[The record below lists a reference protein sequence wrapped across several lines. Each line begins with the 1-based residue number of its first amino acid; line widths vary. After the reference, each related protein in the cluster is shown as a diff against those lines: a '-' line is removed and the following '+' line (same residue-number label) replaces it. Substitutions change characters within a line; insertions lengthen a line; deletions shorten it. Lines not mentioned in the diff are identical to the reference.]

1 MSDESGVAAVFH
13 TRIEAEIARARLEAL
28 GIAAWIDAD
37 DAGGLYPQFQI
48 RGVRLRVSA
57 ADKPAAER
65 ILALPEGD
73 NEETRGDLEA
83 AERLLRDASGPE
95 AARPRFSVATVL
107 IALLALGA
115 LGVAL
120 WKSAE

>member
-1 MSDESGVAAVFH
+1 MSDESGVAAVFP

-57 ADKPAAER
+57 ADKAAAER
-65 ILALPEGD
+65 ILGSPEPES
-73 NEETRGDLEA
+73 EEIRGDLDA
-83 AERLLRDASGPE
+83 AERALRDESPLE
-95 AARPRFSVATVL
+95 AKRPRFSAVGVL
-107 IALLALGA
+107 VALLTLAALGLA
-115 LGVAL
+115 WFKG
-120 WKSAE
+120 AE

>member
-1 MSDESGVAAVFH
+1 MSEESGVAAVFH

-48 RGVRLRVSA
+48 RGVRLRVAA
-57 ADKPAAER
+57 ADKLAAER
-65 ILALPEGD
+65 ILALPEAEND
-73 NEETRGDLEA
+73 ETRGDLEE
-83 AERLLRDASGPE
+83 AERTLRDESRLEAS
-95 AARPRFSVATVL
+95 RPRFSAATVL
-107 IALLALGA
+107 IALLALAA

-120 WKSAE
+120 WTGAQ